1 MEIKGKRI
9 LECYRISMLKIQ
21 HMFVHNISEL
31 FYIKT
36 LSTECVDDMEL
47 LSAFCEPACSL
58 AVSKT
63 VKGCHWSFHNKS
75 VPSFTPFKDDFKSK
89 CFTVDFKALY
99 LPVYFKKLTELM
111 LKMSVLGRENKLQL
125 FIIQADFVKKKNSF
139 LRKENIHFTL
149 IINT

>member
-36 LSTECVDDMEL
+36 LSTESVDDMEL

-63 VKGCHWSFHNKS
+63 VKGCHWSFHDKS
-75 VPSFTPFKDDFKSK
+75 VLSFTPFKDDFTSK

-111 LKMSVLGRENKLQL
+111 LKMSVLGRESNY
-125 FIIQADFVKKKNSF
+125 NYS
-139 LRKENIHFTL
+139 
-149 IINT
+149 

>member
-9 LECYRISMLKIQ
+9 LKCYRISMLKIQ

-125 FIIQADFVKKKNSF
+125 FIFKLILSKKKNS
-139 LRKENIHFTL
+139 
-149 IINT
+149 